1 MVLTVASDAAVAT
14 TKRAVAAGPCR
25 RGGRARAGPTT
36 SPSRTGGAGG
46 ETYRA
51 ESDEHRDARAAF
63 YRILVKYT
71 ITSDKNLL

>member
-1 MVLTVASDAAVAT
+1 M
-14 TKRAVAAGPCR
+14 AAGPCR
-25 RGGRARAGPTT
+25 RRARAGDPHNFRAA
-36 SPSRTGGAGG
+36 SRLTGFAVAHRVRDGRGP
-46 ETYRA
+46 RNR

>member
-1 MVLTVASDAAVAT
+1 M
-14 TKRAVAAGPCR
+14 AAGPCR
-25 RGGRARAGPTT
+25 RRARAGGPTDFRAGRR
-36 SPSRTGGAGG
+36 SYASRRCAPCDGRGP
-46 ETYRA
+46 RNR